1 MTRYWKTTLTVVV
14 LHEDDD
20 PAIYDSLSDLSR
32 IAYNVNEGDC
42 SGQITQVVTEE
53 VSEER
58 MAQLLEEQGSDP
70 EFLIADYDGIRPHR
84 GHSDNES
91 CSKCGGGPGAC
102 LFDSD
107 GNRKPVLNDNGED
120 NSDEAYE
127 ARTEARKTVAEII
140 NE

>member
-70 EFLIADYDGIRPHR
+70 EFLENRPVSLVCGDVSDPSQARSIIAQVARDL
-84 GHSDNES
+84 
-91 CSKCGGGPGAC
+91 GPI
-102 LFDSD
+102 S
-107 GNRKPVLNDNGED
+107 VLVNN
-120 NSDEAYE
+120 A
-127 ARTEARKTVAEII
+127 VVFH
-140 NE
+140 